1 MLIFK
6 LILKNAFR
14 SKLRSTLTI
23 AGIALAIIAFGFLR
37 TVVEAWYA
45 GVEASSAS
53 RLVTRN
59 SISLIFP
66 LPIAYKEKIRQIEGV
81 ATVSYGQWFGGI
93 YIDQKNFFANFAID
107 PQSYLDLYP
116 EYIITDEQK
125 KAFLTDRKGA
135 VAGRKLI
142 ERFEWKIGDNITLKG
157 TIFPGDW
164 EFVLKGVY
172 KGRDKT
178 TDESQFF
185 FHWDYLNEI
194 VRKTAPGRAD
204 QVGFYLISVKDP
216 AFAATVA
223 EKTDRT
229 FKNSLAETLTET
241 ERSFQLSFIYMT
253 EAILFVIQ
261 LVSLIIIII
270 ILAVVANTMA
280 MSVRE
285 RLAEFAVFKT
295 IGFGGGRITLLIFG
309 ESLLITTIGCIIGI
323 VCTFPAADAFAS
335 AMSNYFPVFII
346 TKETIYL
353 DIGVSFLIGTVS
365 AVFPTLRAIRV
376 QIAENLMRVR

>member
-14 SKLRSTLTI
+14 SKLRSALTI
-23 AGIALAIIAFGFLR
+23 IGLALAIIAFGFLR

-59 SISLIFP
+59 SISLIFR
-66 LPIAYKEKIRQIEGV
+66 LPVAYKEKIRQIEGV
-81 ATVSYGQWFGGI
+81 EFVSYGQWFGGV
-93 YIDQKNFFANFAID
+93 YIDQKNFFANFAVE
-107 PQSYLDLYP
+107 PKTYLELYP
-116 EYIITDEQK
+116 EYILSDEQK
-125 KAFLTDRKGA
+125 KAFLRDRKGA
-135 VAGRKLI
+135 VAGRKLV
-142 ERFEWKIGDNITLKG
+142 ERFGWRLGDNITLRG
-157 TIFPGDW
+157 TIYPGNW
-164 EFVLKGVY
+164 EFVLLGIY

-194 VRKTAPGRAD
+194 VRKTAPGMAD
-204 QVGFYLISVKDP
+204 QTGFYLVGVKDP
-216 AFAATVA
+216 RFAGIVS
-223 EKTDRT
+223 EKIDRT

-253 EAILFVIQ
+253 EAILIVIQ
-261 LVSLIIIII
+261 LVSLIVIII

-285 RLAEFAVFKT
+285 RFAEFAVLKT
-295 IGFGGGRITLLIFG
+295 MGFGGGRIMLLIFG
-309 ESLLITTIGCIIGI
+309 ESLIITSIGCVLGI
-323 VCTFPAADAFAS
+323 LCTFPAANAFAS
-335 AMSNYFPVFII
+335 EMSNYFPVFII
-346 TKETIYL
+346 TKETICL
-353 DIGVSFLIGTVS
+353 DIAVSFLIGII
-365 AVFPTLRAIRV
+365 AAALPALRATRV

>member
-14 SKLRSTLTI
+14 SKLRSALTI
-23 AGIALAIIAFGFLR
+23 AGLTLAIIAFGFLR

-59 SISLIFP
+59 SISLVFR

-81 ATVSYGQWFGGI
+81 ETVSYGNWFGGI
-93 YIDQKNFFANFAID
+93 YIDQKNFFANFAVE
-107 PQSYLDLYP
+107 PKSYLELYP
-116 EYIITDEQK
+116 EYIISEEQK
-125 KAFLTDRKGA
+125 KAFLRDKKGA
-135 VAGRKLI
+135 VVGRNLVD
-142 ERFEWKIGDNITLKG
+142 RFGWKIGDNITLKG
-157 TIFPGDW
+157 TIYPGNW
-164 EFVLKGVY
+164 EFGLRAVY

-185 FHWDYLNEI
+185 FHWDYLNEML
-194 VRKTAPGRAD
+194 KKAAPAMGD
-204 QVGFYLISVKDP
+204 QTGFYLIGVNDP
-216 AFAATVA
+216 RFAVTVSQ
-223 EKTDRT
+223 KIDQT
-229 FKNSLAETLTET
+229 FKNSLAETMTET

-253 EAILFVIQ
+253 EAILIVIQ
-261 LVSLIIIII
+261 LVSLIVIII

-285 RLAEFAVFKT
+285 RMGEFAVLKT
-295 IGFGGGRITLLIFG
+295 IGFGGGRIIFLIFG
-309 ESLLITTIGCIIGI
+309 ESLIITSIGCILGI
-323 VCTFPAADAFAS
+323 ILTFPAAAAFAS
-335 AMSNYFPVFII
+335 EMSNYFPVFII
-346 TKETIYL
+346 TKETICL
-353 DIGVSFLIGTVS
+353 DIIVSFLIGIIAATLP
-365 AVFPTLRAIRV
+365 ALRATSV

>member
-1 MLIFK
+1 MLILK

-14 SKLRSTLTI
+14 SKLRSSLTI
-23 AGIALAIIAFGFLR
+23 VGLSLAIIAFGFLR

-59 SISLIFP
+59 SISLIFR

-81 ATVSYGQWFGGI
+81 EFVSYGQWFGGI
-93 YIDQKNFFANFAID
+93 YIEQKNFFANFAIE
-107 PQSYLDLYP
+107 PKTYLELYP
-116 EYIITDEQK
+116 EYILSDEQK
-125 KAFLTDRKGA
+125 KAFLRDRKGA
-135 VAGRKLI
+135 VAGQKLV
-142 ERFEWKIGDNITLKG
+142 ERFGWRLGDNITLKG
-157 TIFPGDW
+157 TIYPGNW
-164 EFVLKGVY
+164 EFVLLGVY

-194 VRKTAPGRAD
+194 VRKTAPVMAD
-204 QVGFYLISVKDP
+204 QAGFYLVGVKDP
-216 AFAATVA
+216 RFAGIVS
-223 EKTDRT
+223 EKIDRQ

-253 EAILFVIQ
+253 EAILIVIQ
-261 LVSLIIIII
+261 LVSLIVIII

-285 RLAEFAVFKT
+285 RLTEFAVFKT
-295 IGFGGGRITLLIFG
+295 IGFGGGRIVLLIFG
-309 ESLLITTIGCIIGI
+309 ESLIITSIGCILGI
-323 VCTFPAADAFAS
+323 LCTFPAANAFAS
-335 AMSNYFPVFII
+335 EMSNYFPVFII
-346 TKETIYL
+346 TKETICL
-353 DIGVSFLIGTVS
+353 DIAVSFLIGIIAAS
-365 AVFPTLRAIRV
+365 LPALRATRV

>member
-1 MLIFK
+1 MLLAKLIF
-6 LILKNAFR
+6 KNAFR

-23 AGIALAIIAFGFLR
+23 LGISLAIIAFGFLR

-66 LPIAYKEKIRQIEGV
+66 LPISYKEKIRQIEGV
-81 ATVSYGQWFGGI
+81 SSVSYGNWFGGI
-93 YIDQKNFFANFAID
+93 YIDEKNFFANFAIE
-107 PQSYLDLYP
+107 PKSYLDLYP
-116 EYIITDEQK
+116 EYIVSDEHK
-125 KAFLTDRKGA
+125 RAFLKDRKGA
-135 VAGRKLI
+135 VAGQNI
-142 ERFEWKIGDNITLKG
+142 VERFGWKIGDNITLRG
-157 TIFPGDW
+157 TIYPGNW
-164 EFVLKGVY
+164 EFVLTGIY

-194 VRKTAPGRAD
+194 VKKTVPNRAD
-204 QVGFYLISVKDP
+204 QAGFYLVGVKDP
-216 AFAATVA
+216 NLAVVIS
-223 EKTDRT
+223 ERIDRT

-253 EAILFVIQ
+253 EAILMVIQ
-261 LVSLIIIII
+261 IVSLIVIII

-295 IGFGGGRITLLIFG
+295 LGFSGGYILLMIFG
-309 ESLLITTIGCIIGI
+309 ESLIITSIGGIIGI
-323 VCTFPAADAFAS
+323 ICTFPAADAFAS

-353 DIGVSFLIGTVS
+353 NIAVSFLIGIIS
-365 AVFPTLRAIRV
+365 AVFPAVRALRL
-376 QIAENLMRVR
+376 QIAENLMKVR

>member
-1 MLIFK
+1 MLILK

-14 SKLRSTLTI
+14 SKLRSSLTI
-23 AGIALAIIAFGFLR
+23 VGLALAIIAFGFLR

-59 SISLIFP
+59 SISLIFR

-81 ATVSYGQWFGGI
+81 EFVSYGQWFGGI
-93 YIDQKNFFANFAID
+93 YIEQKNFFANFAIE
-107 PQSYLDLYP
+107 PKTYLELYP
-116 EYIITDEQK
+116 EYILSDEQK
-125 KAFLTDRKGA
+125 KAFLRDRKGA
-135 VAGRKLI
+135 VAGQKLV
-142 ERFEWKIGDNITLKG
+142 ERFGWRLGDNITLKG
-157 TIFPGDW
+157 TIYPGNW
-164 EFVLKGVY
+164 EFVLLGIY
-172 KGRDKT
+172 KGMDKT

-194 VRKTAPGRAD
+194 VRKTAPGMAD
-204 QVGFYLISVKDP
+204 QAGFYLVGVKDP
-216 AFAATVA
+216 RFAGIVS
-223 EKTDRT
+223 EKIDRQ

-253 EAILFVIQ
+253 EAILIVIQ
-261 LVSLIIIII
+261 LVSLIVIII

-285 RLAEFAVFKT
+285 RLTEFAVFKT
-295 IGFGGGRITLLIFG
+295 LGFGGGRITLLIFG
-309 ESLLITTIGCIIGI
+309 ESLIITSIGCILGI
-323 VCTFPAADAFAS
+323 LCTFPAANAFAS
-335 AMSNYFPVFII
+335 EMSNYFPVFII
-346 TKETIYL
+346 TKETICL
-353 DIGVSFLIGTVS
+353 DIAVSFLIGII
-365 AVFPTLRAIRV
+365 AAALPALRATRV